1 MTNATKLADEI
12 EALAAKATPGPWEV
26 DSEYDNDALYSSG
39 GGCGRGFKNFFIGA
53 DVGGKWMTLLDTQ
66 NSDHKL
72 VEEEYD
78 EDGSTVWDTIGSD
91 NTALIV
97 ALRNNLPTI
106 LAALRE
112 RDALA
117 AEAETAKQ
125 MRETARELGYADT
138 LEALEA
144 LAAYKAMADEMARA
158 VEVADSAIAEWFRY
172 LYGGEMRGSYD
183 GKPERDQL
191 QKAGYTTRTTLSRY
205 QAMKDQADG

>member
-1 MTNATKLADEI
+1 MTDATKLADEI

-144 LAAYKAMADEMARA
+144 LAAYKAMAEELNGYAKHD
-158 VEVADSAIAEWFRY
+158 DGCPNSAIHVE
-172 LYGGEMRGSYD
+172 
-183 GKPERDQL
+183 PCTC
-191 QKAGYTTRTTLSRY
+191 GYAATLSRY